1 MKLSAKASGGSEKYT
16 YEWVN
21 TETGKVVS
29 LNDAIFSI
37 EPNDHAIYLDVKQYL
52 ANQRQGTHKAKGRS
66 ELAGSTRKLGR
77 QKGGGGARPGDIKSP
92 VRVGGGRVFGP
103 VPRDYSF
110 KLNKKVKRLARLS
123 ALTYKSRENNI
134 IVVEDFSFEAPKT
147 KKMIEI
153 LSALKVQ
160 DKKTLLIVDTIKE
173 KFVSLSAR
181 NLQRVNV
188 MSPELVNTYAVLNAN
203 KLIISESM
211 IKELERV
218 CTNS

>member
-1 MKLSAKASGGSEKYT
+1 MELKVYGING
-16 YEWVN
+16 N
-21 TETGKVVS
+21 ETGRTVVVNEE
-29 LNDAIFSI
+29 LFGT
-37 EPNDHAIYLDVKQYL
+37 EPNDHVIWLAVRQYL
-52 ANQRQGTHKAKGRS
+52 ADQRQGTHKSKERS
-66 ELAGSTRKLGR
+66 EVSGSTKKLKR
-77 QKGGGGARPGDIKSP
+77 QKGTGGARAGDTNSPTIK
-92 VRVGGGRVFGP
+92 GGGRVFGP
-103 VPRDYSF
+103 RPRDYRF

-181 NLQRVNV
+181 NLQKVNV

>member
-1 MKLSAKASGGSEKYT
+1 MELKVYGING
-16 YEWVN
+16 N
-21 TETGKVVS
+21 ETGRTVIVNEE
-29 LNDAIFSI
+29 LFGT
-37 EPNDHAIYLDVKQYL
+37 EPNDHVIWLAVRQYL
-52 ANQRQGTHKAKGRS
+52 ADQRQGTHKSKERS
-66 ELAGSTRKLGR
+66 EVSGSTKKLKR
-77 QKGGGGARPGDIKSP
+77 QKGTGGARAGDTNSPTIK
-92 VRVGGGRVFGP
+92 GGGRVFGP
-103 VPRDYSF
+103 RPRDYRF

-147 KKMIEI
+147 KKMVEI

-181 NLQRVNV
+181 NLQKVNV

>member
-1 MKLSAKASGGSEKYT
+1 MELKVYGING
-16 YEWVN
+16 N
-21 TETGKVVS
+21 ETGRTVVVNEE
-29 LNDAIFSI
+29 LFGT
-37 EPNDHAIYLDVKQYL
+37 EPNDHVIWLAVRQYL
-52 ANQRQGTHKAKGRS
+52 ADQRQGTHKSKERS
-66 ELAGSTRKLGR
+66 EVSGSTRKLKR
-77 QKGGGGARPGDIKSP
+77 QKGTGGARAGDTNSPTIK
-92 VRVGGGRVFGP
+92 GGGRVFGP
-103 VPRDYSF
+103 RPRDYRF

-134 IVVEDFSFEAPKT
+134 IIVEDFSFEAPKT

-160 DKKTLLIVDTIKE
+160 DKKTLLIIDTIKE

-181 NLQRVNV
+181 NLQKVEV
-188 MSPELVNTYAVLNAN
+188 MGPELINTYAVLNAN
-203 KLIISESM
+203 KLVISESM

>member
-1 MKLSAKASGGSEKYT
+1 MELKVYGING
-16 YEWVN
+16 N
-21 TETGKVVS
+21 ETGRTVVVNEE
-29 LNDAIFSI
+29 LFGT
-37 EPNDHAIYLDVKQYL
+37 EPNDHVIWLAVRQYL
-52 ANQRQGTHKAKGRS
+52 ADQRQGTHKSKERS
-66 ELAGSTRKLGR
+66 EVSGSTRKLKR
-77 QKGGGGARPGDIKSP
+77 QKGTGGARAGDTNSPTIK
-92 VRVGGGRVFGP
+92 GGGRVFGP
-103 VPRDYSF
+103 RPRDYRF

-134 IVVEDFSFEAPKT
+134 IIVEDFSFEAPKT

-160 DKKTLLIVDTIKE
+160 DKKTLLIIDTIKE

-181 NLQRVNV
+181 NLQKVEV
-188 MSPELVNTYAVLNAN
+188 MSPELINTYAVLDAN
-203 KLIISESM
+203 KLVISESM

>member
-1 MKLSAKASGGSEKYT
+1 MELKVYGING
-16 YEWVN
+16 N
-21 TETGKVVS
+21 ETGRTVIVNEE
-29 LNDAIFSI
+29 LFGT
-37 EPNDHAIYLDVKQYL
+37 EPNDHVIWLAVRQYL
-52 ANQRQGTHKAKGRS
+52 ADQRQGTHKSKERS
-66 ELAGSTRKLGR
+66 EVSGSTKKLKR
-77 QKGGGGARPGDIKSP
+77 QKGTGGARAGDTNSPTIK
-92 VRVGGGRVFGP
+92 GGGRVFGP
-103 VPRDYSF
+103 RPRDYRF

-181 NLQRVNV
+181 NLQKVNI

-203 KLIISESM
+203 KLIVSESM